1 MTESREDKKARIMEA
16 AISVFS
22 RKGFP
27 GATMDDVASEAGL
40 GKGTLYLYFP
50 SKEDLL
56 KEILAGGLHILRER
70 LQEIADDT
78 GSARERLEAM
88 AHLELELICT
98 NRDLVQFIVDGVG
111 GLGEAFRG
119 ILMRSKREMIET
131 VSGVVEDG
139 IRRGEFGP
147 VNVDI
152 FSQAFLGSIW
162 SVASSVLE
170 ENPDFEPVEAARG
183 IVEVFMSG
191 AAKEPPR
198 CDQRQE
204 D

>member
-1 MTESREDKKARIMEA
+1 LTESREDKKARIMEA

-56 KEILAGGLHILRER
+56 KEILAGGLHILRKR

-147 VNVDI
+147 VDVDI
-152 FSQAFLGSIW
+152 FSKAFLGSIW

-198 CDQRQE
+198 YDQRQE